1 MKWCSRPAGWR
12 NFAVHVG
19 QTGRFLHPTLKSL
32 TAEFEDL
39 RVKKNRAY
47 TEYHQARAD
56 MKELQ
61 IAKSNID
68 TLMGTGGTDHE
79 KKRQTQKY

>member
-1 MKWCSRPAGWR
+1 MMNNKWG
-12 NFAVHVG
+12 AVCI
-19 QTGRFLHPTLKSL
+19 TKLPTLKSL

>member
-1 MKWCSRPAGWR
+1 
-12 NFAVHVG
+12 
-19 QTGRFLHPTLKSL
+19 
-32 TAEFEDL
+32 
-39 RVKKNRAY
+39 
-47 TEYHQARAD
+47 